1 MHPEYAQKQ
10 HPFHPTIDAVPAE
23 ERLAETFMFTPGAL
37 VIGALL
43 GLVGSGVAF
52 ASPGGP
58 TLAEQFYWPAGCV
71 AVALLFGAWEI
82 GRRLR
87 RTSLVFHGAQIGIY
101 RAGRLAEV
109 TDRGQIKI
117 HSLNLLQVVRLG
129 MLFVCLGLWAPIKGA
144 AFLDEDPGLALLVFG
159 AAIPCWTAFA
169 SLLYVH
175 IACRE
180 FFVPMGSGTELL
192 MFTRAACKRFGM

>member
-1 MHPEYAQKQ
+1 MHPEYAQQ
-10 HPFHPTIDAVPAE
+10 QPFPPTIDAVPAE

-37 VIGALL
+37 AVGALL

-58 TLAEQFYWPAGCV
+58 TLAERFYWPAGCI
-71 AVALLFGAWEI
+71 AGALLFGAWEI
-82 GRRLR
+82 MRRLR
-87 RTSLVFHGAQIGIY
+87 RTSLVFHGDQIGIY

-109 TDRGQIKI
+109 ASRGQLQI
-117 HSLNLLQVVRLG
+117 HSIHLLATIRLG
-129 MLFVCLGLWAPIKGA
+129 MLFTCLGAWALIKGA
-144 AFLDEDPGLALLVFG
+144 AFFDQDPGLGLLVLG
-159 AAIPCWTAFA
+159 AAVPCWVAFV

-180 FFVPMGSGTELL
+180 VFVPMGSGTELL
-192 MFTRAACKRFGM
+192 TFTRAACKRFGM